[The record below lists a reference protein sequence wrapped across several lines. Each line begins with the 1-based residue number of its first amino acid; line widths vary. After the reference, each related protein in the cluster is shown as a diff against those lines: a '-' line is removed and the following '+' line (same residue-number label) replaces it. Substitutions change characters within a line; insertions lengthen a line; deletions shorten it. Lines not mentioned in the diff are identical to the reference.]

1 MNILTD
7 WDFWIA
13 FGRTVLL
20 LTVALNLEMLLGLGL
35 ALLVEKATRGQRVL
49 RTLMMF
55 PMMFSPI
62 LVGFQFKFM
71 FNDNIGL
78 VNNALQ
84 ALGLT
89 DSAIPWLID
98 GDLAFIAILV
108 AEIWSSTSVFA
119 ILILA
124 GLLAMPQEPIEAAR
138 VDGCTPWQ
146 TFRYVT
152 WPFVM
157 PFAFIAMTIRS
168 LDVARAYDIVKI
180 MTDGGPA
187 RPHRAD
193 LDAGGAHR
201 LQRRQAWAWPTPW
214 PISRSCCRSSSPSIS
229 SASSPRRARR
239 SARSGEDGRELRPP
253 HSSAAPGT
261 SPMLVGLFLAMLII
275 CMPGIW
281 IVLSS
286 LRPTVEIMA
295 KPPVWIP
302 QELSLDAYVAMFSGV
317 GKGGIPVV
325 DYFRNSLII
334 SITSTVIAIV
344 IGMAGG
350 YAFARYRFRGK
361 SAMFLGL
368 MLTRTVPGI
377 ALSLPLF
384 FVYARL
390 GIIDTH
396 FGLILAYVALNVP
409 FTIWLI
415 DGFFRQVP
423 KDLAEAAQIDGCTRW
438 QAFWQVE
445 FPLAGPGIASAGIFA
460 FLTSWNEFALAS
472 QLTRSINSKTLP
484 VGLLDYTAEFTID
497 WRGMCALAVVMI
509 IPALT
514 LTFIVQKHLV
524 SGLTSGA
531 VKG

>member
-1 MNILTD
+1 MMDDNASAALKRRILK
-7 WDFWIA
+7 
-13 FGRTVLL
+13 
-20 LTVALNLEMLLGLGL
+20 VAH
-35 ALLVEKATRGQRVL
+35 
-49 RTLMMF
+49 
-55 PMMFSPI
+55 
-62 LVGFQFKFM
+62 
-71 FNDNIGL
+71 
-78 VNNALQ
+78 
-84 ALGLT
+84 
-89 DSAIPWLID
+89 
-98 GDLAFIAILV
+98 
-108 AEIWSSTSVFA
+108 
-119 ILILA
+119 LA
-124 GLLAMPQEPIEAAR
+124 GM
-138 VDGCTPWQ
+138 
-146 TFRYVT
+146 
-152 WPFVM
+152 
-157 PFAFIAMTIRS
+157 
-168 LDVARAYDIVKI
+168 
-180 MTDGGPA
+180 
-187 RPHRAD
+187 
-193 LDAGGAHR
+193 
-201 LQRRQAWAWPTPW
+201 
-214 PISRSCCRSSSPSIS
+214 
-229 SASSPRRARR
+229 
-239 SARSGEDGRELRPP
+239 
-253 HSSAAPGT
+253 
-261 SPMLVGLFLAMLII
+261 FLAMLFI

-302 QELSLDAYVAMFSGV
+302 QELSFDAYVSMFSGI
-317 GKGGIPVV
+317 GKGGIPVLE
-325 DYFRNSLII
+325 YFRNSLII
-334 SITSTVIAIV
+334 SITSTVIAIA

-361 SAMFLGL
+361 SGMFLGL

-396 FGLILAYVALNVP
+396 FGMILAYVALNIP

-423 KDLAEAAQIDGCTRW
+423 KDLAEAAQIDGCTPW

-472 QLTRSINSKTLP
+472 QLTRSVNSKTLP
-484 VGLLDYTAEFTID
+484 VGLLDYTSEFTID

-509 IPALT
+509 VPALT

-524 SGLTSGA
+524 GGLTSGA

>member
-1 MNILTD
+1 MDENSRHRLK
-7 WDFWIA
+7 
-13 FGRTVLL
+13 R
-20 LTVALNLEMLLGLGL
+20 
-35 ALLVEKATRGQRVL
+35 
-49 RTLMMF
+49 
-55 PMMFSPI
+55 
-62 LVGFQFKFM
+62 
-71 FNDNIGL
+71 
-78 VNNALQ
+78 
-84 ALGLT
+84 
-89 DSAIPWLID
+89 
-98 GDLAFIAILV
+98 
-108 AEIWSSTSVFA
+108 
-119 ILILA
+119 
-124 GLLAMPQEPIEAAR
+124 
-138 VDGCTPWQ
+138 
-146 TFRYVT
+146 
-152 WPFVM
+152 
-157 PFAFIAMTIRS
+157 RS
-168 LDVARAYDIVKI
+168 LSILHMVA
-180 MTDGGPA
+180 
-187 RPHRAD
+187 
-193 LDAGGAHR
+193 
-201 LQRRQAWAWPTPW
+201 
-214 PISRSCCRSSSPSIS
+214 
-229 SASSPRRARR
+229 
-239 SARSGEDGRELRPP
+239 
-253 HSSAAPGT
+253 
-261 SPMLVGLFLAMLII
+261 LFLAMLVIL
-275 CMPGIW
+275 MPGLW

-302 QELSLDAYVAMFSGV
+302 QDISLEAYVAMFSGV
-317 GKGGIPVV
+317 GKGGIPVL
-325 DYFRNSLII
+325 DYFRNSIII
-334 SITSTVIAIV
+334 SVTSTAIAIV

-350 YAFARYRFRGK
+350 YAFARYRFPGK
-361 SAMFLGL
+361 SGWFLGL

-445 FPLAGPGIASAGIFA
+445 FPLAGPGIASSAIFA

-514 LTFIVQKHLV
+514 LTFLVQKHLV